1 MSFVFGQFDE
11 FSDSVTIGDPVIEAV
26 ARAIELGPFVGKFYQ
41 AMGAPAVALTQKEF
55 KVFSRS
61 KTIRGGTID
70 AQWDGSATSG
80 LGIADEALIGIT
92 VGHVIDIEG
101 EVVVVKEV
109 DRSGGTISVHK
120 RGAGGTSAAVHESG
134 KSFDVIGFA
143 GNDKDLKNVEAM
155 YETTKEWS
163 NYVQTVFE
171 VIEWTKH
178 AELVRN
184 GMSESNATFTLIRE
198 AEIRVAEMLAKM
210 SIRGVKEKAVDAS
223 GRYMSAGLLAQLSD
237 VDGRGAR
244 RYNVNGELTEEKFN
258 AALKDMF
265 DGGGNATTIW
275 VSPTVKGYLN
285 AFLGASSSVL
295 LTDSKTNHTAG
306 GMFVDSYN
314 YEGAILD
321 VRVDSAMPNDRIAVV
336 NMGKCKKGWLVNDGL
351 RQADE
356 PSPSSREIR
365 KSLQGSVG
373 FLIEDVGTD
382 HTLLYGI
389 TGGTAGRVYKT
400 EVVNSTSN
408 PVNTKAVT
416 E

>member
-120 RGAGGTSAAVHESG
+120 RGAGGTSAAVHGSG

-244 RYNVNGELTEEKFN
+244 RYNVNGELTEE
-258 AALKDMF
+258 
-265 DGGGNATTIW
+265 
-275 VSPTVKGYLN
+275 
-285 AFLGASSSVL
+285 
-295 LTDSKTNHTAG
+295 
-306 GMFVDSYN
+306 
-314 YEGAILD
+314 
-321 VRVDSAMPNDRIAVV
+321 
-336 NMGKCKKGWLVNDGL
+336 
-351 RQADE
+351 
-356 PSPSSREIR
+356 
-365 KSLQGSVG
+365 
-373 FLIEDVGTD
+373 
-382 HTLLYGI
+382 
-389 TGGTAGRVYKT
+389 
-400 EVVNSTSN
+400 
-408 PVNTKAVT
+408 
-416 E
+416 